1 MSDPPLPAVML
12 ILFHYLV
19 EFEMDLRFFIK
30 FMGGKAEC
38 GL

>member
-19 EFEMDLRFFIK
+19 EFKWICGFFIK
-30 FMGGKAEC
+30 FMGKAEC